1 MFHQSGAR
9 KKKRL
14 TDPVR
19 IIPFPEQNLRDKV
32 KKTAAPKPAIK
43 KTAENFFVKEPP
55 KVMTAPSGTLNTS
68 SISIKKMM
76 EKKEEEGEQ
85 HLDLSNMPR
94 NPYSTDDLKMAWR
107 KFAFIM
113 KNERKE
119 TIYNAMIKRDPKRV
133 DEDDYIMEVDNQTQ
147 IDMIQGRFSDL
158 LGYVRKTLQNYD
170 ITIRMEIT
178 KNPDEEV
185 KFQTGKDKF
194 AALARK
200 NPNLH
205 TLKNTFNLDIEF

>member
-14 TDPVR
+14 TDLVK

-32 KKTAAPKPAIK
+32 QKAAPKPVIK
-43 KTAENFFVKEPP
+43 KSAKNMLTKEQP
-55 KVMTAPSGTLNTS
+55 KVMSAPSGTLNS
-68 SISIKKMM
+68 SSMSIKKMM
-76 EKKEEEGEQ
+76 EKKEVEGEQ

-94 NPYSTDDLKMAWR
+94 NPYSIDDLKMTWR
-107 KFAFIM
+107 KFAFTM

-147 IDMIQGRFSDL
+147 IDMIQLRFSDL
-158 LGYVRKTLQNYD
+158 VGYIRKELQNYD
-170 ITIRMEIT
+170 FSLRMEIT

-185 KFQTGKDKF
+185 KYQTGKDKF